1 VEARG
6 ASNSAAGRAVLDA
19 FAVLQAIKPAI
30 GSIRNKTA
38 SKDSGMDIDDSHC
51 GNQEFR
57 CYFGV
62 KNQKK
67 VAILMRQL
75 EE

>member
-6 ASNSAAGRAVLDA
+6 ASNSAAGRAVLEA
-19 FAVLQAIKPAI
+19 FAVLQAITPTT
-30 GSIRNKTA
+30 GSIRSKTA
-38 SKDSGMDIDDSHC
+38 SKDSGMDIDDSC
-51 GNQEFR
+51 SGDQEFR

-67 VAILMRQL
+67 VAIV
-75 EE
+75 